1 MIGFLRHA
9 GVRLLSALITLWLA
23 VTVAFFLARL
33 SGDPVRR
40 IAGDFATPEQL
51 DALREQLGLSDPLF
65 VQYFRYLGDLVTLN
79 FGNSLVYNVPNLD
92 LILARLPYS
101 LSLGALAILIAVT
114 VGIPLG
120 MLAAI
125 YEGKWIDRV
134 ASGVALIGQS
144 APLFWIGMMAI
155 LLFAQILHWLPA
167 GQANSPASYI
177 LPATTLALLPLAQ
190 IARLTRS
197 SMSEVLSSPFV
208 DALRARGLSS
218 GRVQFLHALRNAS
231 LPVITIIGLQAGL
244 LLSAAVTIEAVFSW
258 PGLGT
263 LAVNAANSRDFSLV
277 QAIVVLGALAFII
290 INLVID
296 LLYTVLDPRTRT
308 AG

>member
-9 GVRLLSALITLWLA
+9 GARLGSALITLWLA

-40 IAGDFATPEQL
+40 ILGDFATPEQL
-51 DALREQLGLSDPLF
+51 DDLREQLGLSDPLF

-79 FGNSLVYNVPNLD
+79 FGNSLVYNVPNID
-92 LILARLPYS
+92 LIMARLPYS
-101 LSLGALAILIAVT
+101 VSLGALAILIAVS

-120 MLAAI
+120 MLAAV

-134 ASGVALIGQS
+134 ASTVALIGQS

-155 LLFAQILHWLPA
+155 LLFAQILNWLPA

-263 LAVNAANSRDFSLV
+263 LAVNAASARDFSLV

>member
-1 MIGFLRHA
+1 MTGFLRHVGA
-9 GVRLLSALITLWLA
+9 RLGGALITLWLA

-33 SGDPVRR
+33 SGDPARR

-51 DALREQLGLSDPLF
+51 DALRGQLGLNDPLF

-79 FGNSLVYNVPNLD
+79 FGNSLAYGVSNID

-101 LSLGALAILIAVT
+101 LSLGGLAILIAVMI
-114 VGIPLG
+114 GIPLG
-120 MLAAI
+120 MLTAVH
-125 YEGKWIDRV
+125 EGKWIDRV
-134 ASGVALIGQS
+134 GSTVALIGQS

-155 LLFAQILHWLPA
+155 LIFAQILHWFPA
-167 GQANSPASYI
+167 GQANSLASYV
-177 LPATTLALLPLAQ
+177 LPAATLALLPLAQ

-197 SMSEVLSSPFV
+197 SMSEVLSSPFI
-208 DALRARGLSS
+208 DALRARGLSP
-218 GRVQFLHALRNAS
+218 GRVQFVHALRNAS

-263 LAVNAANSRDFSLV
+263 LAVNAASSRDFSLV
-277 QAIVVLGALAFII
+277 QAIVVIGALAFVI